1 MTARSGALTWAA
13 TFAGLAARL
22 TRQAVAGAGASLL
35 LTATVNSGAAADR
48 FTACGT
54 LPYCD
59 AVIPSERGDL

>member
-1 MTARSGALTWAA
+1 VTARSGARTWAA